1 MSQWGVAW
9 WRRRASDV
17 ELDRGERLLTRLDL
31 GDGAEALTT
40 TRRLVVRRPG
50 RADWTRRWWQLE
62 AVSVEAEERLLIVS
76 DVDAGHITLQLGD
89 GDQTRFAAVLRERV
103 QATLVDHRQ
112 VPVAGGS
119 VRVALRKADGELVLQ
134 EQWQGRVDP
143 DAPEVRAVVADLRRE
158 LASAVS
164 RPDLAAPPV

>member
-1 MSQWGVAW
+1 MP
-9 WRRRASDV
+9 DV
-17 ELDRGERLLTRLDL
+17 DLDKGERLMSRLDL
-31 GDGAEALTT
+31 GDGAFALAT

-50 RADWTRRWWQLE
+50 REDWIRHWWQLE

-76 DVDAGHITLQLGD
+76 DVDAGHVTIQLGD

-112 VPVAGGS
+112 APVAGGS
-119 VRVALRKADGELVLQ
+119 VRVALRKADGDLFLQ
-134 EQWQGRVDP
+134 EQWLGRVNPDDP
-143 DAPEVRAVVADLRRE
+143 QVQTVVAALRRD

-164 RPDLAAPPV
+164 RPDLAAPRV